1 MQAIFGLTREQHNR
15 LYFDEYTNDS
25 GILHF
30 HSPIELYF
38 VDGGEM
44 EVFVNDKRRILRAGE
59 MSVALS
65 FDAHAYAT
73 VGTSRSSVL
82 IIPSYMCEEFS
93 QAIRHKRAVTPFICD
108 KEAVKSIKDCFSK
121 IKECGENSIKMRG
134 YIYVILGII
143 MEHINLES
151 IDEPLDSKLSSKLLF
166 YINENYKSNV
176 TLATVSQAFGYTP
189 EHLSRYFKS
198 CFKIGINRYITM
210 VRLKNAL
217 ELMHEGRHTVLFCA
231 MESGF
236 NSVRTFYRAFAE
248 EFHCSPSEYLKSVG
262 IDAEKGLSHF
272 EISE

>member
-15 LYFDEYTNDS
+15 LYFNEYTNDS

-44 EVFVNDKRRILRAGE
+44 EIFVNDKRRILCEGE

-73 VGTSRSSVL
+73 LGSSRSSVL

-93 QAIRHKRAVTPFICD
+93 QAVSHKRAVSPFICD
-108 KEAVKSIKDCFSK
+108 KEVVKSIKDCFAK
-121 IKECGENSIKMRG
+121 IKESADNPIKMRG

-143 MEHINLES
+143 MEHIGLES
-151 IDEPLDSKLSSKLLF
+151 VDEPLDSKLSSRLLF
-166 YINENYKSNV
+166 YINENYKNDISL
-176 TLATVSQAFGYTP
+176 TTVSQAFGYTP
-189 EHLSRYFKS
+189 EHLSRYFKA

-236 NSVRTFYRAFAE
+236 NSVRTFYRVFSE
-248 EFHCSPSEYLKSVG
+248 EFHCSPSEYLKS
-262 IDAEKGLSHF
+262 ISANKEK
-272 EISE
+272 